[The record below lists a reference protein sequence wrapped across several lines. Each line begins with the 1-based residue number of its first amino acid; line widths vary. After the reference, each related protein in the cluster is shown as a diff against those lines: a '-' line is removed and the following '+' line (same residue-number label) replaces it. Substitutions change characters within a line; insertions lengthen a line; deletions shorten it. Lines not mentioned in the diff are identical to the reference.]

1 MTTEA
6 MKQDQTDRV
15 SILKSLWTKDKAG
28 VWAIHG
34 IKAIDL
40 KPREGFDADYFKIKD
55 EMVLLTDRPGPV
67 MRDFFASFGFTE
79 FLIRQS
85 IVPIVAWN
93 DGDQGMRCI
102 GTGFFISASGLLMTA
117 AHVIRDPVDD
127 QYASFTEIGDRAF
140 KFDKSLHMG
149 VMLPAN
155 PAMKTAPPQIFN
167 GPEEIRSADSF
178 IAPIEWAMH
187 WGNEVVGPLFHMK
200 PEYKLDLDIAVCK
213 VADNQ
218 IGGSYQPLNIGQHNL
233 KIGDRAVA
241 IGYAEMENIRFGE
254 LPTYQP
260 SLVVSVGSVTNIYP
274 DNLTKKEATT
284 PGPCFEFDAKIPGKM
299 SGAPVLVGSGIIT
312 KGVVSRS
319 WQDERRASGGLIAP
333 MMGLSLTSGKSLI
346 QIVQDGTEGMA
357 RMMGQ
362 DL

>member
-1 MTTEA
+1 
-6 MKQDQTDRV
+6 MKPDRSDQIG
-15 SILKSLWTKDKAG
+15 ILKSLWKKNEAG
-28 VWAIHG
+28 AWAIHG
-34 IKAIDL
+34 VKGIDL
-40 KPREGFDADYFKIKD
+40 KPREGFEANYFKIKD

-67 MRDFFASFGFTE
+67 FQDFFATFGLTE

-117 AHVIRDPVDD
+117 AHVIRDPIDE
-127 QYASFTEIGDRAF
+127 QYANFTQIGDRAF
-140 KFDKSLHMG
+140 RFDKSLHMG
-149 VMLPAN
+149 VLLPAN
-155 PAMKTAPPQIFN
+155 PAARNAPREIFN
-167 GPEEIRSADSF
+167 PPDEIRSADSF
-178 IAPIEWAMH
+178 IAPIEWAQH
-187 WGNEVVGPLFHMK
+187 WGQEVVGPLFHMK

-213 VADNQ
+213 IAENQ

-241 IGYAEMENIRFGE
+241 IGYAEMENIRFGD
-254 LPTYQP
+254 LAASSP

-274 DNLTKKEATT
+274 DNITRKVATT

-299 SGAPVLVGSGIIT
+299 SGAPILVGSGIIT

-319 WQDERRASGGLIAP
+319 WQDENRASGGLIAP
-333 MMGLSLTSGKSLI
+333 MMGLGLANGKSLL
-346 QIVQDGTEGMA
+346 QIVQDGSEGMA
-357 RMMGQ
+357 RITGGG
-362 DL
+362 L